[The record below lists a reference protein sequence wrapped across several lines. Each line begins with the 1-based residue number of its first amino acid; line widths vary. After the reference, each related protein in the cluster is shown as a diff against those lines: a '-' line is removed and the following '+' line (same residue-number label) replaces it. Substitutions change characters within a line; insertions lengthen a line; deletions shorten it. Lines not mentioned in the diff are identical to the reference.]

1 MPLPRVHTCTLGQ
14 YLPSDRPANLELRR
28 SNSNATWG
36 NVMHRILNA
45 ALALTLPSCF
55 AAQAAH
61 AQSPETR
68 TQTHPPRL
76 EEAKAKAAAAARI
89 APAPLM
95 LFGVIP
101 VSTRSQQARMLTEQ
115 ALDKYEN
122 VMLNDSIVLA
132 EQATQK
138 DHDFALGYAVL
149 AFAARRSTGNTTAL
163 ARAKS
168 LLPRAT
174 PDEQLMVRWMT
185 SIQDR
190 NLLPAIASMNDLLKR
205 YPNNKHVLYL
215 TSEWLY
221 TQEDFEHAQKM
232 LESLLQLDSNFPP
245 ALNMLGYS
253 YIESGHPDP
262 EKAVAYSRRYVQV
275 DPSSPNPEDSLGE
288 VLRYAGQD
296 EASLEHYGAAL
307 QVDPTF
313 FTSQLGLGDT
323 LTLMGKYDQARE
335 EYDRAILMGEDNR
348 EVLHA
353 SYQKALVYF
362 WEGHLDEGQRALDAL
377 AKQAAA
383 KNESNAQVEI
393 AFGAAMLTP
402 EFASELHQLRNLE
415 QTLSENVEGMSGA
428 DRGAA
433 LAKVLCEEARV
444 ASQHQIR
451 ETAEQAIATL
461 EKLASRSGDQVVA
474 NQYDTARGYL
484 HLSQGD
490 LGNAAN
496 ELSSNRHSP
505 LAVQQLARVQQKS
518 GDQSASA
525 ESLLQL
531 KYQRAP
537 TAEWY
542 LVSQLGLASQ

>member
-1 MPLPRVHTCTLGQ
+1 MYRM
-14 YLPSDRPANLELRR
+14 LR
-28 SNSNATWG
+28 T
-36 NVMHRILNA
+36 
-45 ALALTLPSCF
+45 ALVLTLPLGL
-55 AAQAAH
+55 AAQATH
-61 AQSPETR
+61 AQSAATR
-68 TQTHPPRL
+68 AQTHVPRL
-76 EEAKAKAAAAARI
+76 EEAKSKTPVATPV
-89 APAPLM
+89 APAPLL

-101 VSTRSQQARMLTEQ
+101 VSTRSQEARKLTEQ

-122 VMLNDSIVLA
+122 VMLDDSVVLA

-149 AFAARRSTGNTTAL
+149 TFAARRSTGNSSAL
-163 ARAKS
+163 ARAKT

-205 YPNNKHVLYL
+205 YPKNKHVLYL

-221 TQEDFEHAQKM
+221 TQEDYERAQKM
-232 LESLLQLDSNFPP
+232 LESLLLLDPNFPP

-262 EKAVAYSRRYVQV
+262 EKAVAYSKRYVEV
-275 DPSSPNPEDSLGE
+275 DPSSPNSEDSLGE
-288 VLRYAGQD
+288 VLRFAGDD
-296 EASLEHYGAAL
+296 EASLEHFGAAL
-307 QVDPTF
+307 QIDPTF

-323 LTLMGKYDQARE
+323 LTLMGKYDEARE
-335 EYDRAILMGEDNR
+335 EYDKAILIAENSRDL
-348 EVLHA
+348 LHA
-353 SYQKALVYF
+353 SYQKALIYF
-362 WEGHLDEGQRALDAL
+362 WEGHLEEGQRALDSL
-377 AKQAAA
+377 AKKATE
-383 KNESNAQVEI
+383 KKEPNAQAEI

-415 QTLSENVEGMSGA
+415 QILSEHVEGMSGA
-428 DRGAA
+428 DRGTA

-444 ASQHQIR
+444 ASQHAIR
-451 ETAEQAIATL
+451 ETAEQAIASL
-461 EKLASRSGDQVVA
+461 EKLASQSGDSVVA

-484 HLSQGD
+484 FQSQGD
-490 LGNAAN
+490 LANAGN

-518 GDQSASA
+518 GDQSAA
-525 ESLLQL
+525 NESLLQL

-542 LVSQLGLASQ
+542 LATLFTKTTH